1 MQFSSAQLMWV
12 SGIDPPG
19 VCQLDL
25 AQHRLDFLF
34 ARFAREA
41 AVRDDNLSNLV
52 ADAHYRTQRKPGLLV
67 DQRDLRASNSAQ
79 LSLGQPQQ
87 FLIAKQNRTLNPSV
101 RRKQSE
107 YG

>member
-79 LSLGQPQQ
+79 LSLRSEEHTSE
-87 FLIAKQNRTLNPSV
+87 L
-101 RRKQSE
+101 QSLA
-107 YG
+107 YLVCRL